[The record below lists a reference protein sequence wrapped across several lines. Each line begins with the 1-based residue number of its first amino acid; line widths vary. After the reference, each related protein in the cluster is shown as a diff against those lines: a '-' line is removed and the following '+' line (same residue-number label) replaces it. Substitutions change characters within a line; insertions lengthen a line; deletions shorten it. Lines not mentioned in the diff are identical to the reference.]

1 MKKKIFSFVVELV
14 AALLLSACGGQVE
27 DTTAYNEE
35 LTTIE
40 DVEQPLSSSDINAEK
55 YIEDEIITEECIKED
70 YTKEDLLEEVKNLHE
85 SGDDFKVFELVH
97 SYQNEDI
104 DAHIYDCN
112 FELYTII
119 EEVDYIKN
127 NYAALTAYTGIDFP
141 WCVNPDFVQVDF
153 CQFTV
158 GSIGFEYIE
167 TTEDGFYHYIG
178 NEWRNSEPTGDT
190 VEIYTL
196 NPLSKPSG
204 YSMDFTGVYL
214 GSEVR
219 INNGFASNS
228 YIFIVD
234 DNFQYA
240 NPENDIEY
248 YKSAKSVASDI
259 VEDMIHILSG
269 EEPETIYTE
278 ESF

>member
-1 MKKKIFSFVVELV
+1 MKKRIFSFITVIITLI
-14 AALLLSACGGQVE
+14 LIACGH
-27 DTTAYNEE
+27 NEE
-35 LTTIE
+35 TTTIE
-40 DVEQPLSSSDINAEK
+40 DIEEQSLISSNIITEE
-55 YIEDEIITEECIKED
+55 YIENEIITEEYIKDD
-70 YTKEDLLEEVKNLHE
+70 YSKEELLEEVKNLHE
-85 SGDDFKVFELVH
+85 SCDDFEVFELVK
-97 SYQNEDI
+97 SYQGEDI

-119 EEVDYIKN
+119 EEVNYIKS

-141 WCVNPDFVQVDF
+141 WCVNPDFVLVDF

-167 TTEDGFYHYIG
+167 TTDDGFYHYIG
-178 NEWRNSEPTGDT
+178 NEWRNNEPTGDT

-196 NPLSKPSG
+196 TPLSKPSG

-219 INNGFASNS
+219 INDGFASNS

-234 DNFQYA
+234 DNFQYV

-259 VEDMIHILSG
+259 VEDMIRILSG

>member
-1 MKKKIFSFVVELV
+1 MKKKIFSFVIELV
-14 AALLLSACGGQVE
+14 AALLLSACGGQIEETDVKNVE
-27 DTTAYNEE
+27 KTD
-35 LTTIE
+35 I
-40 DVEQPLSSSDINAEK
+40 SSDIITEEYIK
-55 YIEDEIITEECIKED
+55 EEYIEDEILEEE
-70 YTKEDLLEEVKNLHE
+70 YTKEELLEEVRNLHE
-85 SGDDFKVFELVH
+85 SGDDFEVFERVH
-97 SYQNEDI
+97 SYQGEDI

-119 EEVDYIKN
+119 EEVDYIKS

-167 TTEDGFYHYIG
+167 TTDDGFYHYIG
-178 NEWRNSEPTGDT
+178 NEWRNNEPTGDT
-190 VEIYTL
+190 IEIYTL

-219 INNGFASNS
+219 INDGFASNS

-234 DNFQYA
+234 DNFQYV
-240 NPENDIEY
+240 NPEDDIEY

-259 VEDMIHILSG
+259 VEDMIRILSG